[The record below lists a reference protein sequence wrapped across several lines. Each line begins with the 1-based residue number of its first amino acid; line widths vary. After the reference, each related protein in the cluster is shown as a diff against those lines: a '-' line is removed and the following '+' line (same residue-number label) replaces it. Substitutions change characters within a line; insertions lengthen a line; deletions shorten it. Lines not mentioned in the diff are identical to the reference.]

1 MKAYFLAATESGD
14 YAGVRN
20 GMTSGMDVFKDKAS
34 AANFNSDSNLPWM
47 HAAEAYFLLA
57 EAKLRFGMGSTD
69 AKDLYED
76 GIRTSFSSAGV
87 SGADNYI
94 NDSASL
100 PLTEWVNPSSK
111 QSVSVLD
118 MLTYLAPAWDE
129 SASTQ
134 DNLNRI
140 MIQKWISL
148 YPDGQEAWSEM
159 RRSGQPG
166 WVRIYTYN
174 YASGVT
180 SNDIIRRIQFPS
192 TEYSNNAANVQAAV
206 TLLGGQDNAGTHLW
220 WDAR

>member
-1 MKAYFLAATESGD
+1 
-14 YAGVRN
+14 
-20 GMTSGMDVFKDKAS
+20 
-34 AANFNSDSNLPWM
+34 
-47 HAAEAYFLLA
+47 
-57 EAKLRFGMGSTD
+57 
-69 AKDLYED
+69 
-76 GIRTSFSSAGV
+76 
-87 SGADNYI
+87 
-94 NDSASL
+94 
-100 PLTEWVNPSSK
+100 
-111 QSVSVLD
+111 